1 MPETKAKVADTER
14 SPQTIVY
21 HRAEC
26 EDHPS
31 PNRALTLDHI
41 RLRNVVV
48 RADPADARALFE
60 KLTPDA
66 CSCGAGVDSDI
77 RTTQWPPVPVTT
89 EAALRLF
96 DVTDGHV
103 ALRVK
108 SLNYP
113 AEAVDWQGVLNL
125 DDPVRDEEWDL
136 GVIDGRLV
144 SRTTRSHKRIWSA
157 TSLSPDQLGVLLRK
171 LPSRPKATANS
182 ALDALMDDY
191 EHGHDVTCGTE
202 VPDAQ

>member
-1 MPETKAKVADTER
+1 MAETKAKVVDTER
-14 SPQTIVY
+14 SPDTIIY

-31 PNRALTLDHI
+31 PTRAVTLDHD
-41 RLRNVVV
+41 RLRNVVIGGDVTEV
-48 RADPADARALFE
+48 RELFE
-60 KLTPDA
+60 QMTPDA
-66 CSCGAGVDSDI
+66 CTCGTAVTSEI
-77 RTTQWPPVPVTT
+77 VTTQWPPVPVTAD
-89 EAALRLF
+89 AALRLF
-96 DVTDGHV
+96 DLTDGHV

-113 AEAVDWQGVLNL
+113 EDAVDWQGVLNL
-125 DDPVRDEEWDL
+125 DDPVRDQEWDL
-136 GVIDGRLV
+136 GVVDGRLV
-144 SRTTRSHKRIWSA
+144 SRTTRSHKPVWSA

-182 ALDALMDDY
+182 ALDALMQDYDD
-191 EHGHDVTCGTE
+191 GHDITCGTE